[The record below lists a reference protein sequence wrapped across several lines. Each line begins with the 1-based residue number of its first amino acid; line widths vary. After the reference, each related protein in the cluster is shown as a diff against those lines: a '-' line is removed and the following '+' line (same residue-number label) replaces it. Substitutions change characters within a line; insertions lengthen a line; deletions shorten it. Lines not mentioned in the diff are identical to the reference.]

1 MTLSLLLKS
10 EPNWAK
16 IFTKAVLVSTLDRG
30 RLQRALH
37 AWRVKNERRLF
48 ILFYFSFFFFK
59 QVNYDKFETKMAW
72 YILYDK
78 LKISFL
84 PLLLIRS

>member
-1 MTLSLLLKS
+1 MALSLLLKS

-16 IFTKAVLVSTLDRG
+16 IFKG
-30 RLQRALH
+30 RFGQHLGQRQTATS
-37 AWRVKNERRLF
+37 APRLEGEEWKTIIYF
-48 ILFYFSFFFFK
+48 ILVFFFFK

>member
-1 MTLSLLLKS
+1 MALSLLLKS

-16 IFTKAVLVSTLDRG
+16 IFTKAVSVSTLDRG

-48 ILFYFSFFFFK
+48 ILFCFSFFFFK
-59 QVNYDKFETKMAW
+59 TGELWQIWNKDGMIYTLRQA
-72 YILYDK
+72 
-78 LKISFL
+78 
-84 PLLLIRS
+84 

>member
-1 MTLSLLLKS
+1 MALSLLLKS

-16 IFTKAVLVSTLDRG
+16 IFTKAVSVSTLDRG

-48 ILFYFSFFFFK
+48 IFILVFFFLK

>member
-1 MTLSLLLKS
+1 MALSLLLKS

-16 IFTKAVLVSTLDRG
+16 IFTKAVSVSTLDRG

-37 AWRVKNERRLF
+37 RVKNERRLF
-48 ILFYFSFFFFK
+48 ILFIYLFFK

-72 YILYDK
+72 YIA
-78 LKISFL
+78 
-84 PLLLIRS
+84 